1 MHLRTIS
8 SARERLRIT
17 WLDEVC
23 ASSGGYAPPSRGVT
37 EADVTLR
44 HRHGELVPLVM
55 SVHCS
60 CHKVVLYH
68 KVPSSRGITEAD
80 VTLRHRRVAQWRLSS
95 DDGGIGG
102 ALTGGHREAVTLAG
116 EYGDDAILQIR
127 RRR

>member
-1 MHLRTIS
+1 MPINASGRTGGGPGGRVGDHARAWGHNAPMHLRTIS

-60 CHKVVLYH
+60 CHMVVLYH
-68 KVPSSRGITEAD
+68 KVGLVFI
-80 VTLRHRRVAQWRLSS
+80 
-95 DDGGIGG
+95 
-102 ALTGGHREAVTLAG
+102 
-116 EYGDDAILQIR
+116 
-127 RRR
+127 